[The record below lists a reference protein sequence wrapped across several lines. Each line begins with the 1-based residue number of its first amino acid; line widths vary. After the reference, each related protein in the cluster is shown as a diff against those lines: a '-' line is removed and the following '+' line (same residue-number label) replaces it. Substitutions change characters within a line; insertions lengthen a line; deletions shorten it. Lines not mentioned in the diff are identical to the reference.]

1 VHPYPKDA
9 PVNPVLQPTD
19 PRTVIDAPKKA
30 RRRPLGQMTG
40 QDASAQRALA
50 ARVLAENPA
59 DRLAVAGFNSSI

>member
-1 VHPYPKDA
+1 M
-9 PVNPVLQPTD
+9 
-19 PRTVIDAPKKA
+19 VIDAPKKT